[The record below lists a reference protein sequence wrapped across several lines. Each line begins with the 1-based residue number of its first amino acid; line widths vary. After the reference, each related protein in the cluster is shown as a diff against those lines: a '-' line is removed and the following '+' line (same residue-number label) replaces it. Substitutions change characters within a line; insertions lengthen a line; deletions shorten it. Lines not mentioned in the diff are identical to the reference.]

1 VVAIACL
8 SIVLFAGQALPP
20 PRDGEIRA
28 LYFQIQDRTEV
39 WLTLEPRSPDG
50 KPAPPGLI
58 LTFTSRFAGKQPAAP
73 PETVDVHA
81 YVGRL
86 WAPRVEL
93 WLLLDDRDRLDLVPP
108 GMFALATGSVS
119 DYLPATIPLRTLMD
133 MTKADRMT
141 GNALGFAFELTD
153 TQRESLRLF
162 MERILSENPAKN
174 DR

>member
-1 VVAIACL
+1 LVAIACL
-8 SIVLFAGQALPP
+8 AILFTAQALPP

-58 LTFTSRFAGKQPAAP
+58 LTFTSRFVGKQPAAP
-73 PETVDVHA
+73 PENVDVNA
-81 YVGRL
+81 SVGML
-86 WAPRVEL
+86 WAPRVEF
-93 WLLLDDRDRLDLVPP
+93 WLLLDDRDKVDLVPP
-108 GMFALATGSVS
+108 GTFALATGSVS
-119 DYLPATIPLRTLMD
+119 DYLQATISLRTLID
-133 MTKADRMT
+133 LTKADRIV
-141 GNALGFAFELTD
+141 GSALGFEFELTD

-162 MERILSENPAKN
+162 TERILSDNPAKN